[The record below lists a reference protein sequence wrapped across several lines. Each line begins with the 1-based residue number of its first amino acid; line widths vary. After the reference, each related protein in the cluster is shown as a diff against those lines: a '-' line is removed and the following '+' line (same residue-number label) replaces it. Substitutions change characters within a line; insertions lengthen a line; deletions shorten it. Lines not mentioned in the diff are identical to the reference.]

1 MVNYQIQYKE
11 KVNQNVLSGPPNEA
25 NEFWRVVCDMP
36 TLQSAIS
43 TTKSLVKK
51 YGYENFQICK
61 VTSIRVEVHAE

>member
-11 KVNQNVLSGPPNEA
+11 KVNQNELSGPPNEA